1 MMLWRKL
8 REENEIAE

>member
-1 MMLWRKL
+1 MLWRKL